1 VSLDKSNSKGGSI
14 MSSILGYGLAII
26 VAIISGAVVWAWSLP
41 EEATA
46 TRTATI
52 AAPVDL
58 VFARVTAVGD
68 QAAWRSDV
76 GEVRVEAGGTDWTEI
91 TKAGIAI
98 SFEQVERLP
107 PQRYVIR
114 FSSPQG
120 FEGEWVG
127 TFEPR
132 GADTYVTFTE
142 RVRTPGLV
150 GRALARLFA
159 PPGAHI
165 ERYLAD
171 LAKSLEKQ

>member
-1 VSLDKSNSKGGSI
+1 
-14 MSSILGYGLAII
+14 MSSFLGYGLAII
-26 VAIISGAVVWAWSLP
+26 AAIIAGAITWAWSLP

-52 AAPVDL
+52 AAPVDA
-58 VFARVTAVGD
+58 VFARVTSIGD
-68 QAAWRSDV
+68 QASWRSDV
-76 GEVRVEAGGTDWTEI
+76 GEVRMDADGTRWTEI
-91 TKAGIAI
+91 TRAGIAI
-98 SFEQVERLP
+98 SFDQVERVP

-114 FSSPQG
+114 FSSPRG

-127 TFEPR
+127 TFESR
-132 GADTYVTFTE
+132 GADTFVTFTE
-142 RVRTPGLV
+142 RVRTPGLA

-171 LAKSLEKQ
+171 LSVSMEKQ